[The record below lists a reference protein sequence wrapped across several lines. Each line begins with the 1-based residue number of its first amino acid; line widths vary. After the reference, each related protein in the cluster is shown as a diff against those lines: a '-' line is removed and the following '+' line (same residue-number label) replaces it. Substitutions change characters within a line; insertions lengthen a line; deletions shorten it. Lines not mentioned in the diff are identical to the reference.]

1 MKILWILNL
10 KNICSNVGAHVSS
23 LPAIKTEFLTNLK
36 KIAITLKTK
45 NVVQIMRIT
54 KMWSIKPISYKKYWQ
69 KLTEFKCRSSNV
81 LAQMSIISNNL
92 AQMSQ
97 SQMS

>member
-10 KNICSNVGAHVSS
+10 KNRSSNVGAHVSS

-69 KLTEFKCRSSNV
+69 N
-81 LAQMSIISNNL
+81 
-92 AQMSQ
+92 
-97 SQMS
+97 

>member
-69 KLTEFKCRSSNV
+69 N
-81 LAQMSIISNNL
+81 
-92 AQMSQ
+92 
-97 SQMS
+97 